1 MASNEISFTGD
12 LAAGKR
18 VIDDVLSRQG
28 YKIQYSNTTSGIAE
42 RGSKLASGIAG
53 PLAGKKNVYVKLGLS
68 FQETNGGF
76 SLYLTDVNSGLGKAL
91 TFTGGTTDKVIEE
104 ILDEVRTALRYAG
117 TLA

>member
-1 MASNEISFTGD
+1 MASNEIGFTGD

-28 YKIQYSNTTSGIAE
+28 YKIQYSSQTSGIAE

-53 PLAGKKNVYVKLGLS
+53 PFAGKKNVYVKLGLS
-68 FQETNGGF
+68 LQEISGGY
-76 SLYLTDVNSGLGKAL
+76 SLYITDEASGLGKAL
-91 TFTGGTTDKVIEE
+91 TFTGGATNKVIED

-117 TLA
+117 ILV

>member
-1 MASNEISFTGD
+1 MASNEINFTGD

-28 YKIQYSNTTSGIAE
+28 FKVQYSTQTSGIAE

-53 PLAGKKNVYVKLGLS
+53 PFAGKKNVYVKLGISL
-68 FQETNGGF
+68 QEANGGY
-76 SLYLTDVNSGLGKAL
+76 SLYLTDENSGLGKAL
-91 TFTGGTTDKVIEE
+91 TFTGGATDKVIAD

-117 TLA
+117 ILA